1 MALKWLLVNL
11 KSTVCLHNPDCL
23 IETHILL
30 SLICDQEEK
39 ARKPERTDPL
49 QWWQVRNLL
58 PSCRPLQGHAAS
70 ADKAPAW
77 VIWNN
82 PWSVLRL
89 WSTVERKKKSKKV
102 RGMVWE
108 LENLR
113 ARTICEKH
121 NSWRENMPP
130 GSYWSISRNVE
141 LTMSWQYHWGRVL
154 FIFLLKIT
162 HIWKL
167 HKCFAAE
174 DILEF
179 CTNGFTFLC
188 CKKHLNYF

>member
-1 MALKWLLVNL
+1 MLTQSLLF
-11 KSTVCLHNPDCL
+11 
-23 IETHILL
+23 THTLL

-49 QWWQVRNLL
+49 QWQQVWNLL
-58 PSCRPLQGHAAS
+58 PSCRPLQGHTAS
-70 ADKAPAW
+70 ADKALAW

-89 WSTVERKKKSKKV
+89 WSTVGRKKSEKV

-130 GSYWSISRNVE
+130 GTCWSISRNVE
-141 LTMSWQYHWGRVL
+141 LTLSWQYPWG
-154 FIFLLKIT
+154 
-162 HIWKL
+162 
-167 HKCFAAE
+167 KCFKDNLYLRVA
-174 DILEF
+174 
-179 CTNGFTFLC
+179 
-188 CKKHLNYF
+188 